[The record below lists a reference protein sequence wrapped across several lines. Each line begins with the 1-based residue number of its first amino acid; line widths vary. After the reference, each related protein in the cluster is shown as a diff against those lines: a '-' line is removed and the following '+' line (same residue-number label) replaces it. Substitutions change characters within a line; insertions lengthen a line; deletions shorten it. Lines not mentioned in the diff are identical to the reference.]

1 MIPTYDINSMTGN
14 LDIMFQNIMKV
25 GFIFSISLL
34 TIWMTVSLIIWLFR
48 SQKEVRKSNKVW
60 NKEFYNS
67 FNISNNRT
75 NHSNIVCL
83 VCFRNI
89 NGNVTYNRNYLP

>member
-1 MIPTYDINSMTGN
+1 MIPTYDVNS
-14 LDIMFQNIMKV
+14 IMKV

-34 TIWMTVSLIIWLFR
+34 TIWMIVSLVIWLFR

-75 NHSNIVCL
+75 NHSNIV
-83 VCFRNI
+83 
-89 NGNVTYNRNYLP
+89 

>member
-1 MIPTYDINSMTGN
+1 MIPTYDMNSITGN
-14 LDIMFQNIMKV
+14 LDTMFQNVMKI
-25 GFIFSISLL
+25 GFIISISLL
-34 TIWMTVSLIIWLFR
+34 TAWIIVSLLIWLFR

-75 NHSNIVCL
+75 NHSNIV
-83 VCFRNI
+83 
-89 NGNVTYNRNYLP
+89 

>member
-1 MIPTYDINSMTGN
+1 MIPTYDVNSITGN
-14 LDIMFQNIMKV
+14 LDTMFQNIMKV
-25 GFIFSISLL
+25 GFILSISLL
-34 TIWMTVSLIIWLFR
+34 TIWMIVSLVIWLFR

-75 NHSNIVCL
+75 NHSNIV
-83 VCFRNI
+83 
-89 NGNVTYNRNYLP
+89 

>member
-1 MIPTYDINSMTGN
+1 MIPTYDVNSITGN
-14 LDIMFQNIMKV
+14 LDTMFQNIMKI

-34 TIWMTVSLIIWLFR
+34 TIWMIVSLVIWLFR

-75 NHSNIVCL
+75 NHSNIV
-83 VCFRNI
+83 
-89 NGNVTYNRNYLP
+89 

>member
-1 MIPTYDINSMTGN
+1 MIPTYDIDSITGN
-14 LDIMFQNIMKV
+14 LDTMFQNIMKV

-34 TIWMTVSLIIWLFR
+34 TIWIIVSLIIWLFR
-48 SQKEVRKSNKVW
+48 SQKEVRKSNKIW

-75 NHSNIVCL
+75 NHSNIV
-83 VCFRNI
+83 
-89 NGNVTYNRNYLP
+89 

>member
-1 MIPTYDINSMTGN
+1 MIPTYDMNSMTGN

-34 TIWMTVSLIIWLFR
+34 TTWMIVSLIIWLFR

-60 NKEFYNS
+60 NKEFYNN

-75 NHSNIVCL
+75 NHSNIV
-83 VCFRNI
+83 
-89 NGNVTYNRNYLP
+89 

>member
-1 MIPTYDINSMTGN
+1 MIPTYDIDSITGN
-14 LDIMFQNIMKV
+14 LDTMFQNIMKV

-34 TIWMTVSLIIWLFR
+34 TIWMIVSLVIWLFR

-75 NHSNIVCL
+75 NHSNIV
-83 VCFRNI
+83 
-89 NGNVTYNRNYLP
+89 